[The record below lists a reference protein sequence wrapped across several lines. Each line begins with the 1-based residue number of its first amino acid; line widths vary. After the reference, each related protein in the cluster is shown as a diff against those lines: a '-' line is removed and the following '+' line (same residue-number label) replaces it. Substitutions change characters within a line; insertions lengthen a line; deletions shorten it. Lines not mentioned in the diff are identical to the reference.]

1 MALLGICITART
13 EGWEVWGQAGL
24 SAVLLLSH
32 PVPSGTAV
40 PSSRAFRDKGTGAEP
55 ADVSQN
61 SPAWT
66 ELGVT
71 RCAGESGEEGVLP
84 RQGEPS

>member
-1 MALLGICITART
+1 MLGICVTART

-32 PVPSGTAV
+32 PVPSGIAV

>member
-1 MALLGICITART
+1 MQ
-13 EGWEVWGQAGL
+13 GQAGP
-24 SAVLLLSH
+24 SAALLLSH
-32 PVPSGTAV
+32 PVPSGTAA
-40 PSSRAFRDKGTGAEP
+40 PSTRAFRDKGTGAEP

-71 RCAGESGEEGVLP
+71 GCSGEEGLLP
-84 RQGEPS
+84 RQGDPS

>member
-1 MALLGICITART
+1 MQ
-13 EGWEVWGQAGL
+13 GQARL
-24 SAVLLLSH
+24 SAFLMLSH
-32 PVPSGTAV
+32 PVPSGTVV
-40 PSSRAFRDKGTGAEP
+40 PSTRSFRDKGTGAEP

-71 RCAGESGEEGVLP
+71 RCAGKKGVLP
-84 RQGEPS
+84 TQGEPT

>member
-1 MALLGICITART
+1 MLGLCVTTRT
-13 EGWEVWGQAGL
+13 EGWDVQGRARL

-40 PSSRAFRDKGTGAEP
+40 PSTRAFRDKGTGAEP

-61 SPAWT
+61 SPAQT

-71 RCAGESGEEGVLP
+71 RCAGEEEVLP
-84 RQGEPS
+84 RQEEPS